1 MVALRFMNKL
11 KMFLSLLF
19 ISLLM
24 ACGGGSGSSPGDDAA
39 LSGGGS
45 SNESITGLTGHSL
58 AIDTMELLGVMLKYE
73 GYIDPDFQ
81 APVSGQCGSGGTKQV
96 TDSRSG
102 NEGTV
107 TVDYENC
114 KDSAGSLRFTING
127 QHTAT
132 FEPGK
137 VTVGGSSLAINNSA
151 GGEWAITPKNL
162 SIDTALHTLTVD
174 MSLQSQ
180 RFGKIEAVS
189 NGPFAGPDLLC
200 PDSGKLTLTA
210 ADSSFVTINGAP
222 GVSLLLDGKEGN
234 QTLACSQIGGNE
246 AVPAGEGGLSPP
258 GAP

>member
-1 MVALRFMNKL
+1 
-11 KMFLSLLF
+11 
-19 ISLLM
+19 
-24 ACGGGSGSSPGDDAA
+24 
-39 LSGGGS
+39 
-45 SNESITGLTGHSL
+45 
-58 AIDTMELLGVMLKYE
+58 MELLGVMLKYG

-96 TDSRSG
+96 TDGRSG

-107 TVDYENC
+107 TVEYDNC

-137 VTVGGSSLAINNSA
+137 VTFGGSSLAINNSA
-151 GGEWAITPKNL
+151 GGEWIVTPKNL
-162 SIDTALHTLTVD
+162 SVDTAANLHTLTVD

-200 PDSGKLTLTA
+200 PDSVKLTLTA
-210 ADSSFVTINGAP
+210 ADSSFITINGAP
-222 GVSLLLDGKEGN
+222 GGNLLLEDAKEGN

-246 AVPAGEGGLSPP
+246 AAPAGGGGLSPP

>member
-1 MVALRFMNKL
+1 MNKL
-11 KMFLSLLF
+11 KMFLSLSF

-24 ACGGGSGSSPGDDAA
+24 ACGGGSDSNPGDGAA

-58 AIDTMELLGVMLKYE
+58 AIDTMELLGVMLKYG

-96 TDSRSG
+96 TDGRSG

-137 VTVGGSSLAINNSA
+137 VTFGGSSLAINNSA
-151 GGEWAITPKNL
+151 GGEWIVTPKNL
-162 SIDTALHTLTVD
+162 SVDTAANLHTLTVG

-210 ADSSFVTINGAP
+210 ADSSFITINGAP
-222 GVSLLLDGKEGN
+222 GGNLLLEDAKEGN

-246 AVPAGEGGLSPP
+246 AAPAGGGGLSPP